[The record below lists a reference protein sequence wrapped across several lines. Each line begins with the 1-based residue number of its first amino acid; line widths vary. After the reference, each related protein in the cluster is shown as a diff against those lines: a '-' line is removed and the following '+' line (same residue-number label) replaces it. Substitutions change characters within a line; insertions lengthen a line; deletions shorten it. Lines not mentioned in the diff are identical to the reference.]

1 MMASSSSQ
9 RIEPRTLTIEQAG
22 AMLGISR
29 PTSYKLARINDF
41 PVPVIRI
48 GRRMVVSREAVD
60 ELLARRK
67 PGLDDQAA

>member
-1 MMASSSSQ
+1 MHENRVPS
-9 RIEPRTLTIEQAG
+9 RILNIEDAG

-29 PTSYKLARINDF
+29 PTSYKLARADQF

-60 ELLARRK
+60 ALLSRQK
-67 PGLDDQAA
+67 DDGNDQAA

>member
-1 MMASSSSQ
+1 MHEN
-9 RIEPRTLTIEQAG
+9 RIQSRTLNIEDAG

-29 PTSYKLARINDF
+29 PTSYKLARADQF

-60 ELLARRK
+60 ALLSRQK
-67 PGLDDQAA
+67 DDGNDQAA